1 MSVLFSLVQDHISH
15 WPVSKGV
22 LFFNSRPF
30 VVVQSLSHVQLF
42 ATLWTCSTL
51 GFPVLHYLAEFGQT
65 QVRDDA
71 WADDAIQPS
80 HLLLP
85 PSLPTLNLSQ
95 HQGLFQWV
103 GSSSNQVANYWS
115 FSFSISP
122 SNEYLGLIS
131 FRIDWFDLLQCKGL
145 LRVHV
150 VPCGKYMI
158 EPQWKFLTTEAW
170 VSFPGRQYCIML
182 PNISTRKVMLIHGKD
197 NGIWS
202 NNPTF
207 ECISKGIELRFSPR
221 YLNTH
226 IVC

>member
-1 MSVLFSLVQDHISH
+1 MSSSLRPHEQQH
-15 WPVSKGV
+15 
-22 LFFNSRPF
+22 SRLSCP
-30 VVVQSLSHVQLF
+30 SLSAGVEL
-42 ATLWTCSTL
+42 
-51 GFPVLHYLAEFGQT
+51 VM
-65 QVRDDA
+65 
-71 WADDAIQPS
+71 PS
-80 HLLLP
+80 NHLILCCPLLLR
-85 PSLPTLNLSQ
+85 PSVFPSISIFFSESALHIWWPNC
-95 HQGLFQWV
+95 
-103 GSSSNQVANYWS
+103 WS

-131 FRIDWFDLLQCKGL
+131 FRSDWFDLLQSKGL

-170 VSFPGRQYCIML
+170 VSFPGWQYYIML
-182 PNISTRKVMLIHGKD
+182 PNISTRKVTLIHGKD

>member
-1 MSVLFSLVQDHISH
+1 MLFSLSVMS
-15 WPVSKGV
+15 
-22 LFFNSRPF
+22 NSLRPYGL
-30 VVVQSLSHVQLF
+30 QHARLPCSSLSRWVWSNSSVWWCMSWWCHTTSV
-42 ATLWTCSTL
+42 
-51 GFPVLHYLAEFGQT
+51 VRGQH
-65 QVRDDA
+65 
-71 WADDAIQPS
+71 P
-80 HLLLP
+80 LLP

-131 FRIDWFDLLQCKGL
+131 FRSDWFDLLQSKGL

-170 VSFPGRQYCIML
+170 VSFPGWQYYIML
-182 PNISTRKVMLIHGKD
+182 PNISTRKVTLIHGKD
-197 NGIWS
+197 NGIWP

-226 IVC
+226 FVC